1 MHPVNVYACTGRCII
16 MKHYYESLFSTPT
29 KTYVHEGNTSR
40 YQNEG
45 HYMVWQCKEKLS
57 ALKIWVHSVHLP
69 EFSLFRVST
78 KKCSIKNMWKSN

>member
-1 MHPVNVYACTGRCII
+1 MHPVNVYMHVPAGVLLWNII
-16 MKHYYESLFSTPT
+16 MNHYSTPT
-29 KTYVHEGNTSR
+29 KTYVHEGNTSK